1 VERETGRRLTK
12 TGKGAKYGIP
22 DSSCRRRNDGTLRAD
37 HRWLPETA
45 RMVNSQQQMRNFR
58 QIVLCLV
65 LLIGLITLSRAIN
78 EMSR

>member
-1 VERETGRRLTK
+1 
-12 TGKGAKYGIP
+12 
-22 DSSCRRRNDGTLRAD
+22 
-37 HRWLPETA
+37 
-45 RMVNSQQQMRNFR
+45 MVNSQQQMRNFR